1 MAYPNAYEV
10 PFPQINPR
18 ITQSSTNPP
27 FPTPQRRPS
36 SSPTPGRER
45 ELSPPSTPQRR
56 STGNS
61 PMSSIESIVTQLL
74 ITTRLLLEG
83 LTGWSLGRMTE
94 QQVSDIYVKLTSEL
108 NTVIHIFGQSRIDMS
123 DLASIPQDLRGC
135 LEIALSEE
143 ASPSA
148 LEAHLPKIKDII
160 VHLLQGLKAK
170 QAILRHLQTQEQNS
184 MPVLSNMT
192 RSVSVRSTNSTS
204 PKVSDDNPPSNTVRR
219 NVSSPSRIS
228 VGGSPNYLPDPMD
241 ALKHSDNLER
251 RASRRLS
258 AYTMQRGGGNTRSRS
273 NLHSHDNFESP
284 SPEPVVPYSVEK
296 DDDGTM
302 NHEERTDENTSVG
315 LQPVSEL
322 PKDEDASNAS
332 TVEKQDV
339 KLPTINIEEP
349 QKKKSLTLY
358 LQLGKGVKK
367 IEYDGDI
374 SIPAIRML
382 FIEKFQYNPGMDD
395 FPNIYIKD
403 PSLGI
408 FYELEDLSEVKNK
421 SVLALNLEALEQ
433 VKKHFDQSIANLTK
447 EICDIKKSFS
457 ENTELL
463 RRGNLV
469 NSVPPTPKPTESHFK
484 DLARIVLSN
493 LSETRDVLVMKIA
506 NDLRGQFDEVQ
517 NLRRD
522 LGVMRQFYNGF
533 QSDTKKMIEDLMKQT
548 ATVNQVAIAKVGS
561 TRTFI
566 EAGKDKLETRTKNLV
581 TKVDELQDIID
592 DLKADVTARRSKPR
606 ETAVQQV
613 KEESDAVAKELASLQ
628 EYVKTVKPM
637 WKKTWEEELQM
648 IVDEQQFLI
657 HQEELIEDL
666 EDDNKKL
673 KEVFEQIMK
682 VVEIQSKSKPKE
694 FFVKPREEGF
704 EGLKSVLQEVRGIA
718 PDHERRIKAMELAEK
733 QRERDLANRIDEFEL
748 ELTNFVAQ
756 NKLKKTGGAEEI
768 ERLRQKKNEENLKQL
783 FKATENA
790 TNEKGKENK
799 DSNES

>member
-1 MAYPNAYEV
+1 MAYNASQV

-18 ITQSSTNPP
+18 ITQASTNSP

-56 STGNS
+56 STGNT

-94 QQVSDIYVKLTSEL
+94 QQVSDTYVKLASEL
-108 NTVIHIFGQSRIDMS
+108 QTVIHIFGQSGIDMS
-123 DLASIPQDLRGC
+123 DLASIPQDLRVC
-135 LEIALSEE
+135 LENALSEE

-170 QAILRHLQTQEQNS
+170 QAIFRHLQTQEQNS
-184 MPVLSNMT
+184 MPVIPNLT
-192 RSVSVRSTNSTS
+192 RSASTNSTS
-204 PKVSDDNPPSNTVRR
+204 PKVPNDSSPPNAVRR
-219 NVSSPSRIS
+219 NVSSPPRIN
-228 VGGSPNYLPDPMD
+228 VGVSPSYLPDPMD

-258 AYTMQRGGGNTRSRS
+258 AYTQKGGNTRSRS
-273 NLHSHDNFESP
+273 NLHSHDNLELP
-284 SPEPVVPYSVEK
+284 SPEIVASNQVEK
-296 DDDGTM
+296 NDETI
-302 NHEERTDENTSVG
+302 NHEERTDKIVSVG
-315 LQPVSEL
+315 LETVSEL
-322 PKDEDASNAS
+322 PKEEDAS
-332 TVEKQDV
+332 TVEKHDV
-339 KLPTINIEEP
+339 EIPSINVEGINLEP

-358 LQLGKGVKK
+358 LQLGKDVKK

-403 PSLGI
+403 ASLGI

-433 VKKHFDQSIANLTK
+433 VKKHFDQGIANLTK

-463 RRGNLV
+463 RR
-469 NSVPPTPKPTESHFK
+469 
-484 DLARIVLSN
+484 
-493 LSETRDVLVMKIA
+493 DVLVMKIA
-506 NDLRGQFDEVQ
+506 NDIRGQFDEVQ

-533 QSDTKKMIEDLMKQT
+533 QSDTKKMIEDLMTQT
-548 ATVNQVAIAKVGS
+548 ATVKQVALTKVGS
-561 TRTFI
+561 ARTFI
-566 EAGKDKLETRTKNLV
+566 EVGKAKLDTRTKNLV

-606 ETAVQQV
+606 ETSVQQI
-613 KEESDAVAKELASLQ
+613 KEESEAVAKELASLQ

-666 EDDNKKL
+666 EDDNKKI
-673 KEVFEQIMK
+673 KVVFEQIMK
-682 VVEIQSKSKPKE
+682 
-694 FFVKPREEGF
+694 EGF

-748 ELTNFVAQ
+748 ELTNFVSQ

-783 FKATENA
+783 FMLTENA
-790 TNEKGKENK
+790 TNEKKGNENK